1 MHLRFL
7 IRCFCANQLGY
18 VFSRLHQSF
27 YNRRRISLVG
37 FLQGYRQ
44 YRPGLHIHGMLGFV
58 RQMRPIIFHLRNPH
72 ISIFAAVGLGL
83 LPAYWLFWQPPLL
96 PEYAWESSS

>member
-7 IRCFCANQLGY
+7 VGRFCANQLGY
-18 VFSRLHQSF
+18 VFARLHQRL

-58 RQMRPIIFHLRNPH
+58 RQMRPIIFHLRNPRV
-72 ISIFAAVGLGL
+72 SIMRIHPILIA
-83 LPAYWLFWQPPLL
+83 
-96 PEYAWESSS
+96 SKMSR